1 MNFYI
6 ELVVSYVMNKCE
18 VYVLIIS
25 GGPAAIET
33 FHVSETFNIDVKV

>member
-1 MNFYI
+1 MYSYI

-18 VYVLIIS
+18 VYVLITS

-33 FHVSETFNIDVKV
+33 FHVSETFNVDDKV